1 MYTVFHIFI
10 FALLFGAP
18 LSCFAAEQREIVLK
32 DGGVITGE
40 VLKFDGTQYTIN
52 SSSLGTVNINNSE
65 ISTIRSPSPTFKSNP
80 DQMMISPGDI
90 GAMQQQ
96 LMANQEIMAL
106 INSLQNDPQVQA
118 ILTDPELMQAI
129 YAGNIEALLNN
140 PKLKDLADNPTIKSI
155 TEKNTQ

>member
-1 MYTVFHIFI
+1 MHTVLHKFI
-10 FALLFGAP
+10 LVLLLGAP

-32 DGGVITGE
+32 DGSVITGE

-65 ISTIRSPSPTFKSNP
+65 ISTIRLPSSTPKSNP
-80 DQMMISPGDI
+80 DLMTISPSDI

-96 LMANQEIMAL
+96 LMTNQEIMAL

-118 ILTDPELMQAI
+118 ILSDPELMQAI
-129 YAGNIEALLNN
+129 YAGNIEELLNN

-155 TEKNTQ
+155 TEKNAQ

>member
-1 MYTVFHIFI
+1 
-10 FALLFGAP
+10 
-18 LSCFAAEQREIVLK
+18 
-32 DGGVITGE
+32 
-40 VLKFDGTQYTIN
+40 
-52 SSSLGTVNINNSE
+52 
-65 ISTIRSPSPTFKSNP
+65 
-80 DQMMISPGDI
+80 MMISPGDI